1 MWVGHFAAQTAA
13 GVLLHRRTWRRSHSV
28 VKDPRWGWNMPT
40 LVGQWDLSFRNNMR
54 SIRYTGWIAES
65 RLSRTAL
72 TLLLET
78 GLEINKQF
86 NWQFYC
92 VKQGNNENHVSLTF
106 ERYWGWIV
114 TTVMYRIQTQDIVN
128 SLYVCLCLLNPHD
141 ASKSPLMNM
150 YSHSHSY
157 N

>member
-1 MWVGHFAAQTAA
+1 
-13 GVLLHRRTWRRSHSV
+13 
-28 VKDPRWGWNMPT
+28 MPT

-65 RLSRTAL
+65 RLSQTAL

-92 VKQGNNENHVSLTF
+92 VKQGNNENHVSLT
-106 ERYWGWIV
+106 YLK
-114 TTVMYRIQTQDIVN
+114 DIEAE
-128 SLYVCLCLLNPHD
+128 L
-141 ASKSPLMNM
+141 
-150 YSHSHSY
+150 
-157 N
+157 

>member
-1 MWVGHFAAQTAA
+1 MWVGDFAAQTAA

-92 VKQGNNENHVSLTF
+92 VKQGNNENHVSLTYLKDIEAELWQQSCTEF
-106 ERYWGWIV
+106 KPKTLWIHY
-114 TTVMYRIQTQDIVN
+114 MYAFVFWT
-128 SLYVCLCLLNPHD
+128 LMMPPNP
-141 ASKSPLMNM
+141 L
-150 YSHSHSY
+150 
-157 N
+157 